1 MGSAGLSQR
10 ANHPASNLEAVH
22 GSLFDIRCS
31 SSQCAYASKDN
42 FTDPVVPSL
51 AVSEDHDISST
62 KLSFKTI
69 ARSDLPHCPQCQSL
83 LRPGVVW
90 FGEPLPMR
98 AIDRIHSWLDGGKV
112 DLMLVI
118 GTSATV
124 WPAANYIHAARVA
137 GARVAVFDI
146 ENPDRDDGSGG
157 MREED
162 WFFRGDAGDLVP
174 ELMKEVI
181 GVVAKK
187 TVKQFELCLPL
198 AREVLMRGYYRSAT
212 LRLASRQSGEGRIRL
227 LESSSF
233 STNSLQNRTLRRI
246 SDLGRVSCAGMVHFI
261 KVDRDSF
268 ALDLHAIS
276 FNSLPR

>member
-1 MGSAGLSQR
+1 MYNSARYLMMRYAGLSQR
-10 ANHPASNLEAVH
+10 ANHPDSNLEAVH

-31 SSQCAYASKDN
+31 SSQCAYASKDD
-42 FTDPVVPSL
+42 FTDPVVPAL
-51 AVSEDHDISST
+51 AIPEDHDISST
-62 KLSFKTI
+62 DFPSRTI
-69 ARSDLPHCPQCQSL
+69 ARSDLPHCPHCHSL

-98 AIDRIHSWLDGGKV
+98 AIDRIHKWLDGGKV

-137 GARVAVFDI
+137 GARVAFFNM
-146 ENPDRDDGSGG
+146 ENPDIDDGSGG

-174 ELMKEVI
+174 ERMKEVI

-187 TVKQFELCLPL
+187 TVK
-198 AREVLMRGYYRSAT
+198 
-212 LRLASRQSGEGRIRL
+212 
-227 LESSSF
+227 
-233 STNSLQNRTLRRI
+233 
-246 SDLGRVSCAGMVHFI
+246 
-261 KVDRDSF
+261 
-268 ALDLHAIS
+268 
-276 FNSLPR
+276 